1 MNSKVDEPIE
11 EPQPYSEVIKRI
23 KRDKSEVK
31 KRQMAES
38 KRKQTKEKEEAMA
51 RLQKM
56 EEDEQEK
63 LQKHQQLQQKISRP
77 VQLILRWE
85 EENAQDE
92 TNQPDT
98 RYLSCLF
105 LITTALY

>member
-1 MNSKVDEPIE
+1 MLESTNMSASLLRVHQKMNSKVDEPIE

-77 VQLILRWE
+77 VQLILR
-85 EENAQDE
+85 
-92 TNQPDT
+92 
-98 RYLSCLF
+98 
-105 LITTALY
+105 